1 MASPGIRR
9 SRLSPART
17 ATVVAGIIAP
27 IVAGCATVPS
37 SSAPRPVL
45 NGANAVQAY
54 VRPLP
59 PPPPSS
65 GLYTSPL
72 DIVRGFLSA
81 SATYAY
87 DRGAAKQ
94 FLWPALQKTW
104 RPGPVTV
111 VSSLGQPTTSAS
123 LRVGNSSPAR
133 YATVELR
140 VQNLATLNQF
150 GQYEYS
156 AGTSKLTFTLARQ
169 TNGVWLINKLPQDG
183 RNLLL
188 TRASFQEAYQPRD
201 LFFFARQ
208 EPSVVNGEL
217 VPDPVYAPVQS
228 ADSSLNTDVVKGLV
242 KGLLKDQGSWL
253 SDATTTAFPRGTTLL
268 KVALRGQVA
277 VVDLGGTAARA
288 SGQQKNDMYA
298 QLRATLTSNAYSNPL
313 AGSVVMQIDGR
324 TQYSNGNFNLVSSVG
339 TGSLV
344 YQSGIGTVG
353 ELGRKSSVAGPA
365 QLSSAQITA
374 LAATASAATP
384 GPGNSGQTVPGVA
397 VAVQDGNGCA
407 VKMPVSPAAAHLGD
421 SYKTHQISTSGGPCT
436 SLSWDR
442 NGNLW
447 AVAGGSVMELPWRG
461 GKFLAVSSPS
471 NLPSDGKSAGRI
483 ISLQMAPDGVRAALL
498 VKTSRGNRVLLAA
511 VTNVKPGQVS
521 LGPAVPAWTALPDP
535 TALSWYSPY
544 DLVVLTRT
552 GIWQV
557 PLTGG
562 AGRLLGSTP
571 AGAVAVSLAS
581 DGKTLAVGTD
591 GAPGAPG
598 AVYTSP
604 NGANSWQHV
613 KVTYAA
619 FPTYPSL
626 ELGAPVSGAH

>member
-1 MASPGIRR
+1 VASPGSRR
-9 SRLSPART
+9 SRLSPGRT

-27 IVAGCATVPS
+27 LVAGCATVPS

-111 VSSLGQPTTSAS
+111 VSSLGQSTTSAS
-123 LRVGNSSPAR
+123 LRVGNSSPAQ
-133 YATVELR
+133 YTTVELT
-140 VQNLATLNQF
+140 VQHLATLNQF

-156 AGTSKLTFTLARQ
+156 AGTSKLTFTLAKQ

-353 ELGRKSSVAGPA
+353 EYGRKSSVAGPA

-374 LAATASAATP
+374 LAASASSTGSANAAP
-384 GPGNSGQTVPGVA
+384 PAVA
-397 VAVQDGNGCA
+397 VAVADGGGCA
-407 VKMPVSPAAAHLGD
+407 VETPVSLAEQPGGPD
-421 SYKTHQISTSGGPCT
+421 TYKSHQVSTSGGPCT

-447 AVAGGSVMELPWRG
+447 AVAGGRVLELPWRG
-461 GKFLAVSSPS
+461 GKFLAVSRPG
-471 NLPSDGKSAGRI
+471 NLPPDGGKSGGRI

-511 VTNVKPGQVS
+511 VINVKPGQVS
-521 LGPAVPAWTALPDP
+521 LGAAVPAWTALPDP

-591 GAPGAPG
+591 GAPGA
-598 AVYTSP
+598 VYTSS
-604 NGANSWQHV
+604 NGANSW
-613 KVTYAA
+613 TRIPGPSAA

>member
-1 MASPGIRR
+1 VASPGIGR
-9 SRLSPART
+9 SRLSPALR
-17 ATVVAGIIAP
+17 ATVVAGIVAP

-37 SSAPRPVL
+37 SSPPRPVL
-45 NGANAVQAY
+45 TGANAVQAY

-59 PPPPSS
+59 PPPPRP
-65 GLYTSPL
+65 GLYATPL
-72 DIVRGFLSA
+72 ETVLGFLSA

-87 DRGAAKQ
+87 DPGAARQ
-94 FLWPALQKTW
+94 FLAPALQQW

-111 VSSLGQPTTSAS
+111 VSSLGHPKTLPSPHFGSSSATKYMS
-123 LRVGNSSPAR
+123 VQLTGQHLSTLSP
-133 YATVELR
+133 V
-140 VQNLATLNQF
+140 

-156 AGTSKLTFTLARQ
+156 AGASTSKFTFVLAQ
-169 TNGVWLINKLPQDG
+169 TKNDEWLIVGLPQHG
-183 RNLLL
+183 SNLLL
-188 TRASFQEAYQPRD
+188 TQTSFQEVYQPRD

-228 ADSSLNTDVVKGLV
+228 EDTALNTDVAAGLV
-242 KGLLKDQGSWL
+242 KGLLKDKGSWL
-253 SDATTTAFPRGTTLL
+253 SHATTTAFPHGTKLL

-313 AGSVVMQIDGR
+313 AGSVVMQINGR
-324 TQYSNGNFNLVSSVG
+324 PQYRDGNFNFVSPVSR
-339 TGSLV
+339 GSLV
-344 YQSGIGTVG
+344 YQSGTGTVS
-353 ELGRKSSVAGPA
+353 ELGRESSVAGPA
-365 QLSSAQITA
+365 QLTSARITA
-374 LAATASAATP
+374 LAASASNTGSANATP
-384 GPGNSGQTVPGVA
+384 GTGNNAQSVTAVA
-397 VAVQDGNGCA
+397 VAVPDGAGCA
-407 VKMPVSPAAAHLGD
+407 VEVPVSPVAQPGGL
-421 SYKTHQISTSGGPCT
+421 YKSHQVSASGGPCT

-447 AVAGGSVMELPWRG
+447 AVAGGHVMQLPWRG
-461 GKFLAVSSPS
+461 GKFLAVSSPG
-471 NLPSDGKSAGRI
+471 NLPSDGKSGGRI

-498 VKTSRGNRVLLAA
+498 VKTSLGNRVLLAA
-511 VTNVKPGQVS
+511 VTDNVKQGQVS
-521 LGPAVPAWTALPDP
+521 LGLAVPTWTGLPGP

-544 DLVVLTRT
+544 DLVVLTNT

-571 AGAVAVSLAS
+571 AGAVSLAS
-581 DGKTLAVGTD
+581 DGRTLVVGTE
-591 GAPGAPG
+591 GAQDL
-598 AVYTSP
+598 VYISS
-604 NGANSWQHV
+604 NGANSWKKPRV
-613 KVTYAA
+613 GA

-626 ELGAPVSGAH
+626 ELGAPVSGAR